1 MNTPNVILA
10 EKAISGKSTNNVWVV
25 YTSAD
30 STDKMYCTSPYK
42 AMRLMF
48 LLKKR
53 MGLNISDN
61 CLARLSQEIA
71 RAKGS
76 ASREQSAG
84 SAEAQPVS
92 SKAPQGATVPEVR
105 EPRKSPRRE
114 EGASQR
120 LKRLLRQPSTSARL
134 ERVGLSSV
142 AMARS

>member
-71 RAKGS
+71 RAKDS
-76 ASREQSAG
+76 ASREQS
-84 SAEAQPVS
+84 SSDEAQPVS

-105 EPRKSPRRE
+105 EPEPQPAEEKPKKRRGRK
-114 EGASQR
+114 
-120 LKRLLRQPSTSARL
+120 LKA
-134 ERVGLSSV
+134 EKV
-142 AMARS
+142 A

>member
-10 EKAISGKSTNNVWVV
+10 AKAISGKSTNNVWVV

-30 STDKMYCTSPYK
+30 STSKMYCTSAYK
-42 AMRLMF
+42 AMRLAF

-71 RAKGS
+71 RIKGG
-76 ASREQSAG
+76 ASREQSS

-105 EPRKSPRRE
+105 EPEPQSAEEKPKKRRGRKPKAE
-114 EGASQR
+114 
-120 LKRLLRQPSTSARL
+120 K
-134 ERVGLSSV
+134 V
-142 AMARS
+142 A

>member
-30 STDKMYCTSPYK
+30 STNKMYCTSPYK

-53 MGLNISDN
+53 LGLNISDN

-71 RAKGS
+71 KAKG
-76 ASREQSAG
+76 ATAPTAQEVQKPEPVPVEDKPKKKRG
-84 SAEAQPVS
+84 RKPKAE
-92 SKAPQGATVPEVR
+92 KAA
-105 EPRKSPRRE
+105 
-114 EGASQR
+114 
-120 LKRLLRQPSTSARL
+120 
-134 ERVGLSSV
+134 
-142 AMARS
+142 

>member
-10 EKAISGKSTNNVWVV
+10 AKAVNLYSENSIWFVYFSNDSNERFYCKS
-25 YTSAD
+25 A
-30 STDKMYCTSPYK
+30 YK

-71 RAKGS
+71 KAKGS
-76 ASREQSAG
+76 ASREQSTG

-92 SKAPQGATVPEVR
+92 SKAPQGAMVPEVKQP
-105 EPRKSPRRE
+105 EPQPAEEKPKKRRGRKPKAE
-114 EGASQR
+114 
-120 LKRLLRQPSTSARL
+120 K
-134 ERVGLSSV
+134 V
-142 AMARS
+142 A

>member
-61 CLARLSQEIA
+61 CLTRLSQEIA
-71 RAKGS
+71 REKDS
-76 ASREQSAG
+76 ASREQSTG

-105 EPRKSPRRE
+105 EPEPQSAEEKPKKRRGRKPKAE
-114 EGASQR
+114 
-120 LKRLLRQPSTSARL
+120 K
-134 ERVGLSSV
+134 V
-142 AMARS
+142 A

>member
-53 MGLNISDN
+53 TTCKSVWITHRFLLVETRRTF
-61 CLARLSQEIA
+61 CL
-71 RAKGS
+71 
-76 ASREQSAG
+76 
-84 SAEAQPVS
+84 
-92 SKAPQGATVPEVR
+92 
-105 EPRKSPRRE
+105 
-114 EGASQR
+114 
-120 LKRLLRQPSTSARL
+120 
-134 ERVGLSSV
+134 
-142 AMARS
+142 

>member
-71 RAKGS
+71 RAKDS
-76 ASREQSAG
+76 ASREQSTSSLEC

-105 EPRKSPRRE
+105 EPEPQSAEEKPKKRRGRKPKAE
-114 EGASQR
+114 
-120 LKRLLRQPSTSARL
+120 K
-134 ERVGLSSV
+134 V
-142 AMARS
+142 A